1 MTFKALLF
9 ILFLIVSEIIHL
21 VKEGV
26 AEHKYAFGILKIL
39 ILNTIFLFVLSIK
52 YFSFGIL
59 GKIKEA
65 IPPLIK
71 TATKVILTPIK
82 TPKKNKYRNL

>member
-52 YFSFGIL
+52 YFSLGIL

-82 TPKKNKYRNL
+82 TPKKK